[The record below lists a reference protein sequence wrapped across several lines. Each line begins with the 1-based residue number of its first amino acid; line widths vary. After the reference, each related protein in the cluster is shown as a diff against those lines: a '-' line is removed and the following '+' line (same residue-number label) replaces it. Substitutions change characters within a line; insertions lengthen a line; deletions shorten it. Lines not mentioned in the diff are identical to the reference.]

1 MLEPQSVKNK
11 DVNTVLKEA
20 KSVFEDVPP
29 LTSLMEMLRVLSFF
43 LSLFFFKA
51 LCVTLNMVPILSY
64 MLFVS
69 PKSF

>member
-43 LSLFFFKA
+43 LSFFFKA